1 MPQTAGGTGLFIS
14 SVMTRYDCRVEKTPS
29 NVAAA
34 NTYRTGGVQTLCIGK
49 TMWPDEVHVKLG
61 FVYGNSSSSRRIS
74 SLQNGYSSLMRAAA
88 AETNQGGFF
97 LKPPAGK
104 ERYRRG

>member
-34 NTYRTGGVQTLCIGK
+34 NTYRTGGAQTLCIGK

-74 SLQNGYSSLMRAAA
+74 SLQNGYSSLMRSVDG
-88 AETNQGGFF
+88 ENDQGGIV
-97 LKPPAGK
+97 LKRAAGK
-104 ERYRRG
+104 E